1 MGYTY
6 GMPWMLGLALYF
18 IIWWTLL
25 FAVLPFGV
33 QSQQEMNQI
42 VPGSEPGAPARPRLG
57 LKILVNTIVA
67 GLLWAVADYFY
78 IVYFIPSLGPQN

>member
-1 MGYTY
+1 MG
-6 GMPWMLGLALYF
+6 WALCLALYF

-33 QSQQEMNQI
+33 HSQAEMNDI

-57 LKILVNTIVA
+57 LKVLATTGIAGIV
-67 GLLWAVADYFY
+67 WAIADVVYIYFY
-78 IVYFIPSLGPQN
+78 MSP

>member
-1 MGYTY
+1 
-6 GMPWMLGLALYF
+6 MPWMLGLALYF

-33 QSQQEMNQI
+33 QSQQEVNQI

-67 GLLWAVADYFY
+67 AVLWAIADYFY
-78 IVYFIPSLGPQN
+78 LVYFVPSIAGQN

>member
-1 MGYTY
+1 MG
-6 GMPWMLGLALYF
+6 WALSLALYF

-33 QSQQEMNQI
+33 HSQAEMKDI

-57 LKILVNTIVA
+57 LKMLITTGLAGILWGI
-67 GLLWAVADYFY
+67 ADFTY
-78 IVYFIPSLGPQN
+78 IHYYMPQ

>member
-1 MGYTY
+1 MN
-6 GMPWMLGLALYF
+6 WMLGLALYF

-33 QSQQEMNQI
+33 RSQHEMNEI

-57 LKILVNTIVA
+57 LKLLVNTVVA
-67 GLLWAVADYFY
+67 AILWGILDF
-78 IVYFIPSLGPQN
+78 VYVNYYTPP

>member
-1 MGYTY
+1 MG
-6 GMPWMLGLALYF
+6 LALSIALYF

-33 QSQQEMNQI
+33 HSQAEMKDI

-57 LKILVNTIVA
+57 LKILVNTGISAVLWGIV
-67 GLLWAVADYFY
+67 DYAY
-78 IVYFIPSLGPQN
+78 IHYYMPQ

>member
-1 MGYTY
+1 
-6 GMPWMLGLALYF
+6 MPWMLGLALYF

-33 QSQQEMNQI
+33 QSQQEAKQI

-57 LKILVNTIVA
+57 LKILVNTVVA
-67 GLLWAVADYFY
+67 ALLWGVADYFY
-78 IVYFIPSLGPQN
+78 LVYFIPSIAGQN

>member
-1 MGYTY
+1 
-6 GMPWMLGLALYF
+6 MPWLLGLALYF

-33 QSQQEMNQI
+33 RSQHEMNEI

-57 LKILVNTIVA
+57 MKLLANTILA
-67 GLLWAVADYFY
+67 AVVWGIADYFY
-78 IVYFIPSLGPQN
+78 IYYFAQPFSQN